1 MARASARSSV
11 GVVADVVV
19 RATQRSPSTSWATRS
34 RKVESTPPENATS
47 AESSS
52 PSRLCNRWSLSSSV
66 TLDALG
72 LEERCREIA
81 FAGVAE
87 DRQDDGSTAEPA
99 GDPDCRRAVRPR
111 RDADQQ
117 TLVARERPCVLG
129 RLLVAHREDLVVA
142 LGVQILG
149 PEARPDSLDA
159 VEARSAAREHWRCG
173 RLHRRDPDV
182 RLAVAQHLAGSCD
195 GAAGADAGHER
206 VDLRQL

>member
-47 AESSS
+47 AESIA
-52 PSRLCNRWSLSSSV
+52 PSRLCNRWGLSPSV

-129 RLLVAHREDLVVA
+129 RLLVAHREDLVVD

-149 PEARPDSLDA
+149 HEARTDPLDA
-159 VEARSAAREHWRCG
+159 VKARLAAGEHGRCG
-173 RLHRRDPDV
+173 GLHRRDPDV
-182 RLAVAQHLAGSCD
+182 RLPVAQDLTGSGD
-195 GAAGADAGHER
+195 GATRADAGDER
-206 VDLRQL
+206 VDRR